1 MVQNY
6 KFLENFETFLIWK
19 SDFLVFFNEIEIFS
33 DFFWSWGM
41 YTLNLMHASLT
52 TDEPFNGEDN
62 WYFSFKNC
70 TTLIPEI
77 RMNKLLLCQ
86 IAVIILISSLQGEW
100 TGLYYLPNPKIR
112 ILPNSYPKILKI
124 LRSEMTMVSLSP
136 NPTRKFFSPK
146 NPKIKKKNVLMNC
159 VLRT

>member
-1 MVQNY
+1 
-6 KFLENFETFLIWK
+6 
-19 SDFLVFFNEIEIFS
+19 
-33 DFFWSWGM
+33 
-41 YTLNLMHASLT
+41 MHASLT

-146 NPKIKKKNVLMNC
+146 NPKIKKRVDELRLENLVLVRSWYFAVNRGWQFGGW
-159 VLRT
+159 VGSRKLNHST

>member
-100 TGLYYLPNPKIR
+100 TGLYYSPNTKFW
-112 ILPNSYPKILKI
+112 ILPNSFPKLLKILFLKILKSKNYDDI
-124 LRSEMTMVSLSP
+124 LNWKIPNKMTVVSLRIRCP
-136 NPTRKFFSPK
+136 NYE
-146 NPKIKKKNVLMNC
+146 
-159 VLRT
+159 

>member
-1 MVQNY
+1 
-6 KFLENFETFLIWK
+6 
-19 SDFLVFFNEIEIFS
+19 
-33 DFFWSWGM
+33 
-41 YTLNLMHASLT
+41 MHAPLT

-100 TGLYYLPNPKIR
+100 TGLYYSPNPKIP
-112 ILPNSYPKILKI
+112 ILLGCDK
-124 LRSEMTMVSLSP
+124 RSLSP
-136 NPTRKFFSPK
+136 SGERCLRRSDGPGAQFYHTKDLLDISWGTKLHPRKVEAMTSSWLIWLILI
-146 NPKIKKKNVLMNC
+146 IKLSAKGKF
-159 VLRT
+159 